1 MIKER
6 PPFLL
11 KKKTVYNIFEILREK
26 GAYIRKKG
34 SGRKSNWDDD
44 LKNHIEEILGE
55 DSDLEVNEIKERL
68 VEKGY
73 KLAYSTL
80 CRYLNKIGFQNK
92 NPINDLM
99 NLTTAQKEKRFIW
112 WKKNKDYTW
121 DNVIF
126 SDETIFSD
134 FRKSRKKWVKKGE
147 VYKSP
152 KTGKGKHKVNAWA
165 AISRNGRSDI
175 ELFTNNMDSDFYWE
189 VLKRNIKSL
198 KKIGGT
204 KTILQ
209 WDNAPSHVSTKA
221 LEFYEKNKI
230 ERIEWPA
237 KSPDL
242 NSIENIWAIVKRE
255 LEKRKVTK
263 QAEIIENIQEI
274 WKKLDQEIIR
284 NCIDSVT
291 GRIMKWIE
299 LKGDRTG
306 Y

>member
-1 MIKER
+1 M
-6 PPFLL
+6 
-11 KKKTVYNIFEILREK
+11 
-26 GAYIRKKG
+26 
-34 SGRKSNWDDD
+34 
-44 LKNHIEEILGE
+44 
-55 DSDLEVNEIKERL
+55 
-68 VEKGY
+68 
-73 KLAYSTL
+73 
-80 CRYLNKIGFQNK
+80 
-92 NPINDLM
+92 
-99 NLTTAQKEKRFIW
+99 
-112 WKKNKDYTW
+112 
-121 DNVIF
+121 
-126 SDETIFSD
+126 D
-134 FRKSRKKWVKKGE
+134 F
-147 VYKSP
+147 
-152 KTGKGKHKVNAWA
+152 
-165 AISRNGRSDI
+165 
-175 ELFTNNMDSDFYWE
+175 DFYWE

-242 NSIENIWAIVKRE
+242 NPIENIWAIVKRE